1 MRTRIVAWL
10 IAACLLAACSPGDDR
25 VSASAPAS
33 ANVENNDPGNKLRF
47 AVMTFSHETCTF
59 CPGGDSDI
67 ERWTKLRS
75 PYVGDEVLSA
85 GSYIRGFTRAAEE
98 YSDVELVGL
107 ESPAGV
113 YGGSSASWSTEN
125 AFNHFLDIMLE
136 DLREAMP
143 VDGVYLALHGAMAV
157 RNVPRPEAEIARR
170 FREVVGPDVPI
181 VGSFDLHGNEDE
193 EFLRWANMAFVTKRY
208 PHYDS
213 GVQGDRSLRALVRI
227 ARGLYEPT
235 TATRKPGVITPT
247 VIQWTGQ
254 SPAMDIM
261 ERARRWE
268 SREPDTYVSV
278 FYGFPW
284 SDVPDVGATVHVMT
298 NDDQALAER
307 IADDMSDY
315 IWRVREDIYGEEFV
329 QPEVA
334 AQRTA
339 EAFSA
344 GETPV
349 VLADYS
355 DRSGDATYL
364 LEQVV
369 DQQLSGVLIATIR
382 DEHVLERLIDNN
394 ASTGDLFSDAVGGFA
409 GPASG
414 EPVQVDGT
422 LTYLGE
428 AFGYD
433 TVAVV
438 EFGDR
443 NSLIITP
450 ALKQVIWTEDLE
462 FGPIDPDDFDTFV
475 IKSRVHFRRGF
486 DETGYA
492 KTIVVVDAPG
502 PFVGTVHLDAL
513 DYENVNL
520 TDHYPYGTPPS
531 RQ

>member
-1 MRTRIVAWL
+1 MKRLVFLAA
-10 IAACLLAACSPGDDR
+10 AACMAFAACAPEPGADDGT
-25 VSASAPAS
+25 SSAPPA
-33 ANVENNDPGNKLRF
+33 AKAETDKLRF
-47 AVMTFSHETCTF
+47 AVMTFAHETCTF

-67 ERWTKLRS
+67 ERWTRLRQ

-85 GSYIRGFTRAAEE
+85 GTYIRGFVHAAKE
-98 YSDVELVGL
+98 YSDVELIGL

-113 YGGSSASWSTEN
+113 FGGSSASWSTEE
-125 AFNHFLDIMLE
+125 AFDHFMTLMLD

-157 RNVPRPEAEIARR
+157 RNIPRPEAEIARR
-170 FREVVGPDVPI
+170 FREVLGPDVPI

-193 EFLRWANMAFVTKRY
+193 QFLQWADMAFVTKRY
-208 PHYDS
+208 PHYDA
-213 GVQGDRSLRALVRI
+213 GVQGARSLRALVKI
-227 ARGLYEPT
+227 ARGLYEPA

-247 VIQWTGQ
+247 VLQWTGQ
-254 SPAMDIM
+254 SPSMDIM

-268 SREPDTYVSV
+268 SREQDVYVSV

-284 SDVPDVGATVHVMT
+284 ADVPDVGATVHVMT
-298 NDDQALAER
+298 NDDQALADR

-315 IWRVREDIYGEEFV
+315 IWRVREELFGEPLQ
-329 QPEVA
+329 QPA
-334 AQRTA
+334 AAAEQAATA
-339 EAFSA
+339 FAG

-355 DRSGDATYL
+355 DRSGDATFL
-364 LEQVV
+364 LQEVVEQK
-369 DQQLSGVLIATIR
+369 LSGVLIATIR
-382 DEHVLERLIDNN
+382 DENVIKTLSD
-394 ASTGDLFSDAVGGFA
+394 SDAQAGDRFSMEVGGFA
-409 GPASG
+409 GPSSG
-414 EPVQVDGT
+414 TPVQVDGT
-422 LTYLGE
+422 LGYLGE

-433 TVAVV
+433 KVAVV

-443 NSLIITP
+443 NALVITP
-450 ALKQVIWTEDLE
+450 ALKQVIWTEELE
-462 FGPIDPDDFDTFV
+462 FGPLDPDDFDIFV
-475 IKSRVHFRRGF
+475 VKSRVHFRRGF

-492 KTIVVVDAPG
+492 KTIVLVDAPG

-513 DYENVNL
+513 PFENVTL